1 MVTSEKSAEHVFIL
15 PAVVDI
21 TCAAVLHKEL
31 QEACEHTGRLVL
43 KAAAV
48 ERMTTPAVQLI
59 TSLAVSLKQQNK
71 QLVIA
76 EPADAVVNVFS
87 DLGLTAQFNEWR
99 S

>member
-1 MVTSEKSAEHVFIL
+1 MSTSGTNAEQVFIL
-15 PAVVDI
+15 PAIVDI
-21 TCAAVLHKEL
+21 TCAAILYKEL
-31 QEACEHTGRLVL
+31 HEACEHAGRLVV